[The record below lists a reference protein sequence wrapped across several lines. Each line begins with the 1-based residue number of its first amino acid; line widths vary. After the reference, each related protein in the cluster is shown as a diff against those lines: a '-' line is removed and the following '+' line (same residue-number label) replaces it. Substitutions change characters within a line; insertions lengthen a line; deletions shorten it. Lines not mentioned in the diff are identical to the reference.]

1 MNYAH
6 VTDGVVDYRG
16 SLPKN
21 WKNISGL
28 SLSADDLPFL
38 KSIGWLPYI
47 EVTVSLGVNE
57 VIDGEDIV
65 VGSDKVTS
73 TQTKRSMTDAE
84 ISSRLAVHWEN
95 LRSQRNELL
104 TETDWMASSDRTI
117 SNAEKAYRQALRD
130 LPANTADPSDVTW
143 PTAP

>member
-1 MNYAH
+1 MFAH
-6 VTDGVVDYRG
+6 IESGSVDFRG

-21 WKNISGL
+21 WRNISGL
-28 SLSADDLPFL
+28 SLSAEDLPFL

-57 VIDGEDIV
+57 VIDGEDTVI
-65 VGSDKVTS
+65 GSDKVTS

-84 ISSRLAVHWEN
+84 ISSRLAGHWEN
-95 LRSQRNELL
+95 LRSKRNELL

-130 LPANTADPSDVTW
+130 LPANTEDPSNVTW
-143 PTAP
+143 PTKP

>member
-1 MNYAH
+1 MFAH
-6 VTDGVVDYRG
+6 IESGSVDFRG

-28 SLSADDLPFL
+28 GLSANDLPFL
-38 KSIGWLPYI
+38 KGIGWLPYI
-47 EVTVSLGVNE
+47 EVSVSLGVNE

-65 VGSDKVTS
+65 IGSDKVTS

-84 ISSRLAVHWEN
+84 ISSRLAGRWEN

-104 TETDWMASSDRTI
+104 TETDWMASSDRTM
-117 SNAEKAYRQALRD
+117 SDAETAYRKALRD
-130 LPANTADPSDVTW
+130 LPANTSDPSDITW